1 MIQYRL
7 KAKGNTFKTLQSPS
21 STSDASTKP
30 FKRTRSVHSK
40 SLTIQLDQILWTCTN
55 ASLRCHL
62 STTNRSSFASAV
74 NESLHRLHCFHGLHR
89 FHCLHG
95 FHRRCLLLNSF
106 LHRLHCFHCFHCF
119 HCLHRL
125 HGLHCLHRLHGL
137 HGSHFGKCE
146 LLRAG
151 ARSFGEAWAMKTK
164 DMWLRLKCDISAV
177 TLMTSSVVAESSCLQ
192 WRKYDVDFDMHHPLC
207 FHLGN
212 RNQFTVTQPHSSQY
226 IPAVRCLLCFCNC
239 LLSI

>member
-7 KAKGNTFKTLQSPS
+7 QAKGNTFKTLQSPS

-95 FHRRCLLLNSF
+95 
-106 LHRLHCFHCFHCF
+106 
-119 HCLHRL
+119 L
-125 HGLHCLHRLHGL
+125 HGLGALHGCL
-137 HGSHFGKCE
+137 GCHDGCWVEWLSGWKSWA
-146 LLRAG
+146 AG
-151 ARSFGEAWAMKTK
+151 E
-164 DMWLRLKCDISAV
+164 WLPV
-177 TLMTSSVVAESSCLQ
+177 TGIL
-192 WRKYDVDFDMHHPLC
+192 
-207 FHLGN
+207 
-212 RNQFTVTQPHSSQY
+212 TQKNG
-226 IPAVRCLLCFCNC
+226 L
-239 LLSI
+239 